1 MTVPGST
8 NIIVRNVRPDILER
22 RGYSPD
28 HLRRCMIDN
37 GFLRREPDGSK
48 YWVSESFTGLEEE
61 NQKEREKQERLRR
74 GALEAKAE
82 CPYCGGIFS
91 GGVLLRHYEK

>member
-1 MTVPGST
+1 
-8 NIIVRNVRPDILER
+8 
-22 RGYSPD
+22 
-28 HLRRCMIDN
+28 MIDN
-37 GFLRREPDGSK
+37 GFLRRKPDGSK

-61 NQKEREKQERLRR
+61 NLKEREKKERLRR

-91 GGVLLRHYEK
+91 GGVLLRHYEKRHVVKGYWTKRIDEYFRVT